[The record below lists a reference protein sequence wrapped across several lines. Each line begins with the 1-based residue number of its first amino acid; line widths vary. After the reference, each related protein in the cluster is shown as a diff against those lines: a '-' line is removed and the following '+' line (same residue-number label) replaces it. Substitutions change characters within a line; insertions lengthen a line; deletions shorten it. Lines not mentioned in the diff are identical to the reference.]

1 MLTARVVPRQGLA
14 LRALLAT
21 VEIMLGTV
29 AAHTA
34 AGGALP
40 SPVWIATASALV
52 LGGGIVVLRG
62 RAPLWLVVPALAAAQ
77 LLLHCWLALTPGHD
91 MAAHGAAHP
100 AVHSA
105 GSGAAHLELTGPMLL
120 AHLGAALLTAAVWR
134 VRRRAVRVLL
144 AWTEPVRVPIPAR
157 VITGTP
163 SRAGAVLLRTVLS
176 VAPRR
181 GPPAISLPA

>member
-1 MLTARVVPRQGLA
+1 MLTARVVPRPGLA

-40 SPVWIATASALV
+40 SPVWVAAAAALV
-52 LGGGIVVLRG
+52 LGGGLVVLRG
-62 RAPLWLVVPALAAAQ
+62 RAPMWLVVPALAGAQ

-91 MAAHGAAHP
+91 MAAHAGGHT
-100 AVHSA
+100 A
-105 GSGAAHLELTGPMLL
+105 GSSAAHLELTAPMLL

-134 VRRRAVRVLL
+134 VRRRAVQVLL
-144 AWTEPVRVPIPAR
+144 AWSDLARLLVPTRRA
-157 VITGTP
+157 VGTP
-163 SRAGAVLLRTVLS
+163 SPAGAVLLRALLS

-181 GPPAISLPA
+181 GPPALSLLA

>member
-1 MLTARVVPRQGLA
+1 MLTARVVPRPGLA

-40 SPVWIATASALV
+40 SPVWVAAAAALV
-52 LGGGIVVLRG
+52 LGGGLVVLRG
-62 RAPLWLVVPALAAAQ
+62 RAPMWLVVPALAGAQ

-91 MAAHGAAHP
+91 MAAHAGLHAGGHT
-100 AVHSA
+100 A
-105 GSGAAHLELTGPMLL
+105 GSGAAHLELTAPMLL

-134 VRRRAVRVLL
+134 VRRRAVQVLL
-144 AWTEPVRVPIPAR
+144 AWSDLVRLLVPTRRA
-157 VITGTP
+157 VGTP
-163 SRAGAVLLRTVLS
+163 SPAGAVLLRALLS

-181 GPPAISLPA
+181 GPPALSLLA